1 MAGLRGSL
9 AVAGAVV
16 SLAAAGLTAS
26 VGPASECSTA
36 HEVHWWIAAPFF
48 LLFLAAGGYVVAAG
62 SAAQRLTMFIAV
74 GVVMAG
80 YVAGLALSLPMVIE
94 TEIGCAAGAAR

>member
-1 MAGLRGSL
+1 
-9 AVAGAVV
+9 
-16 SLAAAGLTAS
+16 
-26 VGPASECSTA
+26 
-36 HEVHWWIAAPFF
+36 
-48 LLFLAAGGYVVAAG
+48 
-62 SAAQRLTMFIAV
+62 MFIAV